1 MVKRENLIDQKSP
14 PRFLIRACSVLV
26 ELETA
31 QSRMIPIFEQAWR
44 RKDYASLIP
53 SNCKFCVPPRGGTI
67 HNFQQKN
74 FARHRVF
81 WRRPAY
87 QGVEWASR
95 GLQKSPGYTHENGAK
110 PIDLNRLW
118 IMDSERVLPG
128 EMARFFLYYFAF
140 QVNALIGL
148 NSAKTSVTQ
157 PYFFFWA
164 SNTAFAVPL
173 FTSRN
178 CASPSRIA

>member
-1 MVKRENLIDQKSP
+1 VVKRENLIDQKSP

-53 SNCKFCVPPRGGTI
+53 SNCKFCVPPGGVQFTI
-67 HNFQQKN
+67 F
-74 FARHRVF
+74 
-81 WRRPAY
+81 
-87 QGVEWASR
+87 SR
-95 GLQKSPGYTHENGAK
+95 KISPGTVFFGGDQHIRAWNGPVGDCRKA
-110 PIDLNRLW
+110 PVTRTRTARNQSTSTDSGSWILNESC
-118 IMDSERVLPG
+118 SEKWP
-128 EMARFFLYYFAF
+128 RFFLYYFAF

>member
-53 SNCKFCVPPRGGTI
+53 SNCKFCVPPGGGTI

-118 IMDSERVLPG
+118 IMDSERVLLG
-128 EMARFFLYYFAF
+128 EMAPFLSVLFCLPSECFDRFELCQDVCDPAILFL
-140 QVNALIGL
+140 LGL
-148 NSAKTSVTQ
+148 EHSLCGSTLHVQKLCI
-157 PYFFFWA
+157 PF
-164 SNTAFAVPL
+164 
-173 FTSRN
+173 
-178 CASPSRIA
+178 